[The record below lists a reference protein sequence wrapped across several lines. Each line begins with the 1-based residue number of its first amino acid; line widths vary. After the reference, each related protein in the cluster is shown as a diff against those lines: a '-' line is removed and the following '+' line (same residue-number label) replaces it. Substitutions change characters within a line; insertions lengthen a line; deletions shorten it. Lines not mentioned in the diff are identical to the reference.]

1 MFSSQW
7 LQQHP
12 AILVALRIADNVQ
25 CFLLPFYLGWGLM
38 TEGLYFDV
46 IVFFLEKS
54 VNENW
59 RETLIGW
66 GNQDVWREPKL
77 MSSVE

>member
-59 RETLIGW
+59 SGGW
-66 GNQDVWREPKL
+66 LLNSEAKP
-77 MSSVE
+77 